1 MFDLCILH
9 IFMMFSFYNMKY
21 LEDSMKILVGTTCSK
36 YFVTLKAVSGKGI
49 LMSLSPI
56 FHRLLQIYPRTIL
69 VRGKSLGF
77 TLLSR
82 PNTSESMW
90 SLHPQ
95 QATQRLLLRIL
106 IFWPVNDLS
115 WQIRSRTFRLTH
127 DSCFSP
133 HDTPRYK
140 RIINVFLGNETP
152 GPVVSMSINLDSPS
166 WLCWCP
172 LPIH

>member
-9 IFMMFSFYNMKY
+9 IFMMFSFYTIYNMRY

-36 YFVTLKAVSGKGI
+36 YFVTLKVVGGKGV
-49 LMSLSPI
+49 LMSLSRI
-56 FHRLLQIYPRTIL
+56 LHWLLQIYPRTIL
-69 VRGKSLGF
+69 VRGKFLGF

-82 PNTSESMW
+82 PKTSESMW

-106 IFWPVNDLS
+106 IFWPVNDLP

-127 DSCFSP
+127 DSCLFKKSGYRTIHP
-133 HDTPRYK
+133 DTK
-140 RIINVFLGNETP
+140 G
-152 GPVVSMSINLDSPS
+152 
-166 WLCWCP
+166 
-172 LPIH
+172 